1 MRPLSARSSRPRS
14 QALSLTRGSWISLF
28 AMLMIFIG
36 PLISQS
42 MPMDQRMPA
51 SMNMSMSMDMGS
63 DMSAM
68 EHADHDAQP
77 VAEHCRPTAE
87 HHALWEKCGYCSLLF
102 NCPALT
108 GGVSFANFVI
118 SPVNTF
124 TTPSPR
130 LGHARQTF
138 FPGARTRA
146 PPVVAKLMKGF
157 VCRHDGY
164 RVTRNRLNKHSLHT
178 AGVRINTFKKQH
190 TIPGWVFIEMPRF
203 QIREVELSDGLLLK
217 QIAQTVCP
225 RTHVQRK
232 ASHKNRDQ
240 QRYHSDNAKNP
251 HGTYAAGKKRRHFG
265 IGIEPAQTD
274 DNRDVEA
281 DR

>member
-42 MPMDQRMPA
+42 MPMDSRA
-51 SMNMSMSMDMGS
+51 MSMSMPPGTSM

-68 EHADHDAQP
+68 EHADHGKQTS
-77 VAEHCRPTAE
+77 AEHCPPAPG

-108 GGVSFANFVI
+108 GGVSFANLVI
-118 SPVNTF
+118 PPVNTF

-146 PPVVAKLMKGF
+146 PPSVA
-157 VCRHDGY
+157 
-164 RVTRNRLNKHSLHT
+164 
-178 AGVRINTFKKQH
+178 
-190 TIPGWVFIEMPRF
+190 
-203 QIREVELSDGLLLK
+203 
-217 QIAQTVCP
+217 
-225 RTHVQRK
+225 
-232 ASHKNRDQ
+232 
-240 QRYHSDNAKNP
+240 
-251 HGTYAAGKKRRHFG
+251 
-265 IGIEPAQTD
+265 
-274 DNRDVEA
+274 
-281 DR
+281 

>member
-1 MRPLSARSSRPRS
+1 MRPLSARSSRSRD

-42 MPMDQRMPA
+42 MPMDSRAMSMTMPVG
-51 SMNMSMSMDMGS
+51 MSMDMS
-63 DMSAM
+63 MDMSAM
-68 EHADHDAQP
+68 EPADHGTLAT
-77 VAEHCRPTAE
+77 AEHCPPAPG
-87 HHALWEKCGYCSLLF
+87 HPVLWEKCGYCSLLF

-146 PPVVAKLMKGF
+146 PPVVA
-157 VCRHDGY
+157 
-164 RVTRNRLNKHSLHT
+164 
-178 AGVRINTFKKQH
+178 
-190 TIPGWVFIEMPRF
+190 
-203 QIREVELSDGLLLK
+203 
-217 QIAQTVCP
+217 
-225 RTHVQRK
+225 
-232 ASHKNRDQ
+232 
-240 QRYHSDNAKNP
+240 
-251 HGTYAAGKKRRHFG
+251 
-265 IGIEPAQTD
+265 
-274 DNRDVEA
+274 
-281 DR
+281 